1 MRVSERDICEAL
13 DALAESSMLPEN
25 RSAVERL
32 LARVGIYPAA
42 RRELVSDIK
51 KSVKESTY
59 SVPSEK
65 VASMIIVHC
74 LLLEHLH

>member
-1 MRVSERDICEAL
+1 MRVSERDIYEAL
-13 DALAESSMLPEN
+13 DALAESPMLTED

-32 LARVGIYPAA
+32 LAKVGIYPAA

-51 KSVKESTY
+51 QSVKESTY
-59 SVPSEK
+59 SVPSEE
-65 VASMIIVHC
+65 VARMILVHC